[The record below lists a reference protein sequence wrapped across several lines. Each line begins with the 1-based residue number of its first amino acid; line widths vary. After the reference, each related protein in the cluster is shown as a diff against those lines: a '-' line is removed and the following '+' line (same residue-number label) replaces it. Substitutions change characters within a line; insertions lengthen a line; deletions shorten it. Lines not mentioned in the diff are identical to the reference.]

1 MTSNS
6 DKKTSYALNV
16 QSAYKQLEEAETLIN
31 KGISMMELFFC
42 GETELLHKDHAIR
55 LLAEYITNN
64 NFYANLLEKHLH
76 SGNRMKN
83 KKTGADN
90 IVVGQYD
97 FDLINAYVMMT
108 AACENELALIGIS
121 MRAH

>member
-6 DKKTSYALNV
+6 NQKTSYALNA
-16 QSAYKQLEEAETLIN
+16 QSAHKQLKEAEALISR
-31 KGISMMELFFC
+31 GVSMMELFCC
-42 GETELLHKDHAIR
+42 GETELPHKDHAIR

-76 SGNRMKN
+76 SNNRIKN

-90 IVVGQYD
+90 IVVGQHD

>member
-1 MTSNS
+1 MTS
-6 DKKTSYALNV
+6 KKPEKTSYALNA
-16 QSAYKQLEEAETLIN
+16 QIAHKQLKEAEALIN
-31 KGISMMELFFC
+31 RGVSMMELFCC
-42 GETELLHKDHAIR
+42 GETELAHKDHAIR

-76 SGNRMKN
+76 SGNRIKN

-97 FDLINAYVMMT
+97 FDLINAYVTMT

>member
-1 MTSNS
+1 MTN
-6 DKKTSYALNV
+6 KKPEKTSYALNA
-16 QSAYKQLEEAETLIN
+16 QIANKQFKEAEALIN
-31 KGISMMELFFC
+31 RGVSMMELFCC
-42 GETELLHKDHAIR
+42 GETELPHKDHAIR

-76 SGNRMKN
+76 SNNRMRN

-90 IVVGQYD
+90 IVVDQYD

-108 AACENELALIGIS
+108 AACENELELIGIS
-121 MRAH
+121 MRVH

>member
-6 DKKTSYALNV
+6 NKKISYALNEQV
-16 QSAYKQLEEAETLIN
+16 AHKQLKEAESLISR
-31 KGISMMELFFC
+31 GVCMMELFCC
-42 GETELLHKDHAIR
+42 GDTKLSHKDQAIR

-76 SGNRMKN
+76 SDNKVKN
-83 KKTGADN
+83 KKTGVNN
-90 IVVGQYD
+90 IVVDQYD

>member
-1 MTSNS
+1 M
-6 DKKTSYALNV
+6 
-16 QSAYKQLEEAETLIN
+16 
-31 KGISMMELFFC
+31 
-42 GETELLHKDHAIR
+42 
-55 LLAEYITNN
+55 AEYITNN
-64 NFYANLLEKHLH
+64 NFYANLLEKYLH
-76 SGNRMKN
+76 SDNRMKN

>member
-1 MTSNS
+1 MTS
-6 DKKTSYALNV
+6 KKPEKISYALNA
-16 QSAYKQLEEAETLIN
+16 QTANKQFKEAEALIN
-31 KGISMMELFFC
+31 RGVSMMELFCC
-42 GETELLHKDHAIR
+42 GETELPHRDHAIR

-76 SGNRMKN
+76 SNNRMRN

-90 IVVGQYD
+90 IVVDQYD

-108 AACENELALIGIS
+108 AACENELELIGIS
-121 MRAH
+121 MRVH